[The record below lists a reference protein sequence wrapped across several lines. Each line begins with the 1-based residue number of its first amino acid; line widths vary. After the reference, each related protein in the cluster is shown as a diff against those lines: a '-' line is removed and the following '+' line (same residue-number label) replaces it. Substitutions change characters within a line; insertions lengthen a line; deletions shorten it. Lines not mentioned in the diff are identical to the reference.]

1 MLKVIVPV
9 VKKRGMMN
17 LKKSVLRVAMRK
29 LKKEMSDSCLRDFEL
44 VSKEERGQNG
54 ILCIFFPNDFF

>member
-29 LKKEMSDSCLRDFEL
+29 LKKEMSDSCLRDF
-44 VSKEERGQNG
+44 
-54 ILCIFFPNDFF
+54 